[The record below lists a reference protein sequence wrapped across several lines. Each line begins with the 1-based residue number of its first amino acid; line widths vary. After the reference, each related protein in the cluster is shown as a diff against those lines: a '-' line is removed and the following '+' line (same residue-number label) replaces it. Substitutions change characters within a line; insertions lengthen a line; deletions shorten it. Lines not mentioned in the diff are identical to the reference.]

1 MTIWKSTLDK
11 RQGPLYLAIAD
22 AIAEGIDSGQLA
34 AGDRLPPHRDLAFEM
49 KITVGTV
56 TRGYAEAERRGLT
69 VGQVGRGTY
78 IRSVESKSGQP
89 LFSIRHGEETEMV
102 DLSLNYPVEGSQ
114 GARFAETA
122 AAIARGTNVNLLL
135 RYQPAAGNPR
145 HRAAAA
151 ELAVRAGLAVPA
163 ERVVVTCGAQHGMT
177 VVFASIC
184 RPGDVVLAEEL
195 TYPGIIAV
203 ARLLNLRLRGVAIDG
218 EGLRPDAFEA
228 ACRKGDAK
236 ALYCVPTYQNPTSA
250 VMGESRRTEIAS
262 IAREYG
268 VTVVEDDVYGFLHE
282 NPPKPLS
289 AFLPDQAFFISSTS
303 KSMMP
308 ALRLGFVV
316 CPEGMTEIVAET
328 IRTTTWMANP
338 LAAEVMTRWVED
350 GTAEVLAGE
359 HRAESKVRLAIARRI
374 LAGASFQSAPGT
386 FHIWMPLP
394 APWSADDFVGRAA
407 ARNVRLIPAKP
418 FAITGMVPQAL
429 RICLGSAR
437 TRDELERGLTVIADL
452 LRSPPDRQ
460 PFAVV

>member
-1 MTIWKSTLDK
+1 MTIWKPNLAERK
-11 RQGPLYLAIAD
+11 GPLYLAIAD
-22 AIAEGIDSGQLA
+22 AIGQSIHNGNLK
-34 AGDRLPPHRDLAFEM
+34 AGDRLPPHRNLAFDLGV
-49 KITVGTV
+49 TVGTV
-56 TRGYAEAERRGLT
+56 TRAYAEAERRGW
-69 VGQVGRGTY
+69 VAGEVGRGTY
-78 IRSVESKSGQP
+78 IRSTEGKSKPP
-89 LFSIRHGEETEMV
+89 LFSILHGDETGMV
-102 DLSLNYPVEGSQ
+102 DLSLNYPVEGGQ
-114 GARFAETA
+114 GARFAQTA
-122 AAIARGTNVNLLL
+122 AEIARDANVGLLL

-151 ELAVRAGLAVPA
+151 ALAARAGLDAPP

-177 VVFASIC
+177 VVFGSVC

-195 TYPGIIAV
+195 TYPGILAV

-250 VMGESRRTEIAS
+250 VMGEPRRAEIAA

-282 NPPKPLS
+282 NRPRPL
-289 AFLPDQAFFISSTS
+289 ATFLPEQTFFISSTS

-308 ALRLGFVV
+308 ALRLGLAV
-316 CPEGMTEIVAET
+316 CPETQTEAVAEA

-338 LAAEVMTRWVED
+338 LAAEVMARWVAD
-350 GTAEVLAGE
+350 GTADILADE
-359 HRAESKVRLAIARRI
+359 HRAESKVRLAMAQRM
-374 LAGASFQSAPGT
+374 LADFPFKSAPGT
-386 FHIWMPLP
+386 YHIWMPLP
-394 APWSADDFVGRAA
+394 APWSAEDFVGRAA

-418 FAITGMVPQAL
+418 FAVTGMVPQAL

-437 TRDELERGLTVIADL
+437 TRGDLERGLAVVADL
-452 LRSPPDRQ
+452 MRSAPDR